1 MGGWALRTAGGP
13 ERRGQLAGGEVRW
26 PNERDETSPRSV
38 TKLQIK
44 KVHERTERES
54 KGCG

>member
-13 ERRGQLAGGEVRW
+13 VRRGQLAGGEVRW